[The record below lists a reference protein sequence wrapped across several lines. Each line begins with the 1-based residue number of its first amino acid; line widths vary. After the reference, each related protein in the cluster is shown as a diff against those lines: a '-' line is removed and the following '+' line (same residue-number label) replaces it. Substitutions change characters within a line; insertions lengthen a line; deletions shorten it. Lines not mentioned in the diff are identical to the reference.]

1 MTLNELKADLLADG
15 IIDADEVARLKEV
28 LYEDGVI
35 DKEEAD
41 FLFEINDAVTGKD
54 NDPAWE
60 AFFIQAIADFLLKD
74 DGQVV
79 KEHVSHHAAC
89 RSGYTSHDDGDPE
102 RVATADGL
110 LYAGD
115 GEECQAERVERK
127 PCVVEPFEVA
137 RETDLYTER
146 MQKDFEE

>member
-74 DGQVV
+74 EVSPGELIADCFGLFLGGDTEGQV
-79 KEHVSHHAAC
+79 
-89 RSGYTSHDDGDPE
+89 DDW
-102 RVATADGL
+102 VAVGTYLTAHRIFL
-110 LYAGD
+110 IR
-115 GEECQAERVERK
+115 CFIVICK
-127 PCVVEPFEVA
+127 N
-137 RETDLYTER
+137 
-146 MQKDFEE
+146 